1 MLAAKTL
8 FSVLLTLFLM
18 QQVRAAEDR
27 VTMLERTNT
36 MTVRVVEFAKQKK
49 MKFGK
54 TRIEGRAHT
63 QLMIELEQFFS
74 REKNPA
80 VLARVALVTRMF
92 ANYGFESREDDDEK
106 LEVILGEVWFAC
118 LANIKKLGGSEAL
131 IALDDMKQNIS
142 HRPLD
147 GAEGLAFDKARE
159 EVEQGIKA
167 KTSKAKT
174 PSKLPSVAK

>member
-8 FSVLLTLFLM
+8 FSFLFLSCLT
-18 QQVRAAEDR
+18 QQVQAAEDR
-27 VTMLERTNT
+27 VTMLERTNVIT
-36 MTVRVVEFAKQKK
+36 ARVVEFAKQKK

-54 TRIEGRAHT
+54 TRIEGAAHT
-63 QLMIELEQFFS
+63 KLILELEQFFS
-74 REKNPA
+74 KEKNPA

-92 ANYGFESREDDDEK
+92 TNYGFESREDDDEK
-106 LEVILGEVWFAC
+106 LEVILGEAWFAC
-118 LANIKKLGGSEAL
+118 LTNIRKLGGAEAL

-167 KTSKAKT
+167 KSNKLKT
-174 PSKLPSVAK
+174 PSKLPTLTK